1 MKKTKTLKSKNVT
14 QKTQKS
20 EQKKNRV
27 YGIIGMV
34 ALFFVGVIFGYIING
49 SNHINRS
56 VMSESECKN
65 LAENIQYLMRT
76 NNFDELR
83 FANEIYSE
91 NCLNRDFKEQES
103 KPMAEDNN
111 LQNTTCAKI
120 ESLLM
125 QQLQPGDDMW
135 AENHIHNAKI
145 YANLSENGCPENSKM
160 YKELMAGEL
169 EIARVLGKEEQKI
182 PDTTCG
188 KIEKILTNRLY
199 SVDSSDA
206 NAHID
211 NAKIYANLSE
221 RGCPENSEMY
231 RDLAAGE
238 LEIARAINDDN
249 LDDKYHSVEIVETYK
264 RLQMQAEAERMLEK
278 AKRLTNPAI
287 DFIIQLEKIIEE

>member
-1 MKKTKTLKSKNVT
+1 MKKTKAIKLKNAT
-14 QKTQKS
+14 PKTKKS

-34 ALFFVGVIFGYIING
+34 VLFFVGVIFGYIING
-49 SNHINRS
+49 SDHINRS
-56 VMSESECKN
+56 VMSEGECKN
-65 LAENIQYLMRT
+65 LAENIKHLMRT
-76 NNFDELR
+76 NDFDQLR
-83 FANEIYSE
+83 LANEIYSE
-91 NCLNRDFKEQES
+91 NCLNRDFKEQET
-103 KPMAEDNN
+103 KPMAEDNK
-111 LQNTTCAKI
+111 LPDTTCGKI
-120 ESLLM
+120 EKLLM
-125 QQLQPGDDMW
+125 HQLQPADDMW

-145 YANLSENGCPENSKM
+145 YANLSENGCPENAKM

-188 KIEKILTNRLY
+188 KIEKILTERLY
-199 SVDSSDA
+199 RDDNPDA
-206 NAHID
+206 DAHID

-221 RGCPENSEMY
+221 RGCAENSEMY

-249 LDDKYHSVEIVETYK
+249 LYNERKSIEMVETYK